1 MAISYDPA
9 SLTQAL
15 IRRPSVTPQDHGAID
30 VVAEAVT
37 ALGFRC
43 TPLTF
48 QSEGKPAIRNLW
60 AKTGEGSPHFCFAG
74 HTDVVPTGP
83 LERWSSGPFEAGLR
97 NGEIVGRGAVDMK
110 GAIAAFI
117 SAAASFLKGGLTRGS
132 ISLLITGDEEG
143 EAVDGTKRVLE
154 WMRQHGEKPDF
165 CVVGEPSSNAVLG
178 DMVKIGRRGSLN
190 GRLTVTGVEGHVA
203 YPHLADNPIPALISI
218 LSRITARRFDD
229 SSAQFDATNLEV
241 VSVDVGN
248 PATNVIPREARA
260 NFNIRFN
267 TAHSG
272 ASLSEWLRGEVAT
285 AMQGRKSSAHLDFS
299 VSGEPFLTQAGA
311 FSDLMVRAVREV
323 TGQTP
328 VLSTTGGTS
337 DARFIAKM
345 CPVAEFGLVNQTMH
359 KTDERVAVA
368 DLERLTAV
376 YRRMLELAFEG
387 SQAGGA
393 A

>member
-1 MAISYDPA
+1 MDTRFDATT
-9 SLTQAL
+9 LTQAL
-15 IRRPSVTPQDHGAID
+15 IRRPSVTPHDHGAID
-30 VVAEAVT
+30 VVAEALA

-48 QSEGKPAIRNLW
+48 QSPGKPAIRNLW
-60 AKTGEGSPHFCFAG
+60 AKIGDGSPHFCFAG

-83 LERWSSGPFEAGLR
+83 VERWTSAPFDAETRSGEV
-97 NGEIVGRGAVDMK
+97 VGRGAVDMK

-117 SAAASFLKGGLTRGS
+117 AACASFLNGGAPQRGS

-143 EAVDGTKRVLE
+143 EAVDGTVRVLD
-154 WMRQHGEKPDF
+154 WMHEHGERPDF
-165 CVVGEPSSNAVLG
+165 CVVGEPSSSAVLG
-178 DMVKIGRRGSLN
+178 DMIKIGRRGSLN

-203 YPHLADNPIPALISI
+203 YPHLADNPIPALIAI
-218 LSRITARRFDD
+218 LSRLTARQFAD
-229 SSAQFDATNLEV
+229 SNAQFDATNLEV

-267 TAHSG
+267 TNHSG
-272 ASLSEWLRGEVAT
+272 ASLSNWLQSEVET
-285 AMQGRKSSAHLDFS
+285 AMQGRRSKVQLDIS
-299 VSGEPFLTQAGA
+299 ISGEPFLTQAGP

-323 TGQTP
+323 TGRTP

-337 DARFIAKM
+337 DARFIARM

-359 KTDERVAVA
+359 KTDERVAVK
-368 DLERLTAV
+368 DLEQLSTV
-376 YRRMLELAFEG
+376 YRRMLSLAFEG
-387 SQAGGA
+387 A

>member
-1 MAISYDPA
+1 MTPTLDAA
-9 SLTQAL
+9 TLTQAL
-15 IRRPSVTPQDHGAID
+15 IRRPSVTPHDHGAID
-30 VVAEAVT
+30 TVAEALT
-37 ALGFRC
+37 ALGFQC

-48 QSEGKPAIRNLW
+48 QTPGKPAIRNLW
-60 AKTGEGSPHFCFAG
+60 AKIGEGSPHFCFAG

-83 LERWSSGPFEAGLR
+83 LERWTSGPFDAAAR

-117 SAAASFLKGGLTRGS
+117 AATSRFLKEGSPRGS

-143 EAVDGTKRVLE
+143 EAVDGTVRVLD
-154 WMRQHGEKPDF
+154 WMREKGERPDF
-165 CVVGEPSSNAVLG
+165 CVVGEPSSSAVLG
-178 DMVKIGRRGSLN
+178 DMIKIGRRGSMN
-190 GRLTVTGVEGHVA
+190 GRLTVTGTEGHVA
-203 YPHLADNPIPALISI
+203 YPHLADNPIPALIAI
-218 LSRITARRFDD
+218 VSRITARRFDD
-229 SSAQFDATNLEV
+229 ASAQFDATNLEV
-241 VSVDVGN
+241 VSIDVGN

-272 ASLSEWLRGEVAT
+272 ASLSEWLRGEVAA
-285 AMQGRKSSAHLDFS
+285 AMQGRTSSASLDIS
-299 VSGEPFLTQAGA
+299 ISGEPFLTQAGRL
-311 FSDLMVRAVREV
+311 SDLMVRAVRET

-337 DARFIAKM
+337 DARFIARL

-368 DLERLTAV
+368 DLETLTAV
-376 YRRMLELAFEG
+376 YLRMLQLAFQEE
-387 SQAGGA
+387 A
-393 A
+393 

>member
-1 MAISYDPA
+1 MIASFDA
-9 SLTQAL
+9 VSLTQAL
-15 IRRPSVTPQDHGAID
+15 IRRPSVTPHDHGAID
-30 VVAEAVT
+30 VVAEALT

-48 QSEGKPAIRNLW
+48 QTPGKPAIRNLW
-60 AKTGEGSPHFCFAG
+60 AKIGAGSPHFCFAG

-83 LERWSSGPFEAGLR
+83 LERWTSAPFDAEAR
-97 NGEIVGRGAVDMK
+97 SGEIVGRGAVDMK

-117 SAAASFLKGGLTRGS
+117 AACAEHLRADAMKTGA

-143 EAVDGTKRVLE
+143 EAIDGTKRVLD
-154 WMRQHGEKPDF
+154 WMREHGEQPDF
-165 CVVGEPSSNAVLG
+165 CVVGEPSSSAALG

-203 YPHLADNPIPALISI
+203 YPHLADNPIPALIAI
-218 LSRITARRFDD
+218 LSRLTARRFNDA
-229 SSAQFDATNLEV
+229 SAQFDASNLEV

-272 ASLSEWLRGEVAT
+272 ASLSDWLRSEVAV
-285 AMQGRKSSAHLDFS
+285 AMQGRTSVAQLDIS

-311 FSDLMVRAVREV
+311 FSDLVVRAVRDV
-323 TGQTP
+323 TGRTP

-337 DARFIAKM
+337 DARFIARM

-368 DLERLTAV
+368 DLQQLTAI
-376 YRRMLELAFEG
+376 YRRMLHLAFEG
-387 SQAGGA
+387 A